1 MYFTEMR
8 SSITLI
14 SVLPFVLLVVI
25 PMGQAIK
32 DRNIALGYYEKAQAS
47 YNNSKVVSKKR
58 DKVLSQVIPLVDKY
72 VDHESAEYRN
82 FMETRNNSNLMVLVE
97 RYPELKA
104 DKLFSELLETYQSQE
119 SSYCSCLA
127 EYNAYAASYNS
138 EIRSWPTMIWG
149 MDRLEYIDSY

>member
-1 MYFTEMR
+1 MYFKEIFTV
-8 SSITLI
+8 I
-14 SVLPFVLLVVI
+14 SVIFLILLVLLSI
-25 PMGQAIK
+25 CTTCQAIR

-47 YNNSKVVSKKR
+47 YSNSKVVSEKR

-72 VDHESAEYRN
+72 ADHESAEYRN

-104 DKLFSELLETYQSQE
+104 DKLFSELLETYQIQE
-119 SSYCSCLA
+119 SLYCSCITD
-127 EYNAYAASYNS
+127 YNAYAAEYNS

-149 MDRLEYIDSY
+149 MDRLEYVDSY

>member
-1 MYFTEMR
+1 MDFKGIAITVSVML
-8 SSITLI
+8 SI
-14 SVLPFVLLVVI
+14 LLVLMSI
-25 PMGQAIK
+25 CTMCQAIR

-47 YNNSKVVSKKR
+47 YSNSKVVAKKR
-58 DKVLSQVIPLVDKY
+58 DKVLSQVVPLVDKY
-72 VDHESAEYRN
+72 VNHESTEYRN
-82 FMETRNNSNLMVLVE
+82 FMENRNNSNLMVLVE

-119 SSYCSCLA
+119 STYCSCLA
-127 EYNAYAASYNS
+127 EYNAYAAAYNS